1 LENRINLKFVVLGE
15 GEVGKTSI
23 INAFMGKDIPETY
36 IPTIGSSINKKEYQL
51 KETSIKLSIWDL
63 GGQKSYN
70 PFNPAHYS
78 NADAVLLVF
87 DLTRPKKTLENLKK
101 EFLEKMRYYSEECI
115 SLFIGNKLDECSVDI
130 ELSNTIKNCFTEKDH
145 MILISAKTGKNVQ
158 DCFALLIYTFLK
170 KAEILNPD
178 TVSENTA
185 NDFINFLGKTENS
198 LKDQLIN
205 IYSIDSELKKI
216 KSKPKFKTE
225 SPIEIEDTELKYYEF
240 IQQELKK
247 VELQKINSLDE
258 FLINLSELEKAFTHL
273 KKAHI
278 KSVEEA
284 INGMKN
290 LLLTSQ
296 KESESNLD
304 LLQKL
309 NREENELLII
319 GNKLRQ
325 EKIEKDLINLT

>member
-1 LENRINLKFVVLGE
+1 MENRISLKFVVLGE

-23 INAFMGKDIPETY
+23 INAFIGREIPETY
-36 IPTIGSSINKKEYQL
+36 IPTIGSSISKKDYQL
-51 KETSIKLSIWDL
+51 KEISIKLSIWDL

-87 DLTRPKKTLENLKK
+87 DLTRPKKTLENLKR

-115 SLFIGNKLDECSVDI
+115 SLFIGNKLDAYSENT
-130 ELSNTIKNCFTEKDH
+130 ELSNIIKSFLTEKDL

-158 DCFALLIYTFLK
+158 DCFELLIYTFLK

-178 TVSENTA
+178 TISENAA
-185 NDFINFLGKTENS
+185 NDFINFLGKAENS
-198 LKDQLIN
+198 LKDQLLNIN
-205 IYSIDSELKKI
+205 SIDSELKKI

-240 IQQELKK
+240 IQQELNK
-247 VELQKINSLDE
+247 VELQKTNSLDE
-258 FLINLSELEKAFTHL
+258 FLINLSELEKAIMHL
-273 KKAHI
+273 KKSHI
-278 KSVEEA
+278 KSVEEV
-284 INGMKN
+284 IKGMIN

-296 KESESNLD
+296 KESERNLD

-309 NREENELLII
+309 NREEIELLII
-319 GNKLRQ
+319 SNKLRQ